1 MSTSPMPSSPAT
13 SRASSTPRSTVWR
26 AANVHPNSARPRP
39 MTSSSSE
46 FDLIAKYL
54 APLATDQ
61 GAFGLEDDAAV
72 AAPRAGCGLVVPGE
86 ALCAGF
92 VFLAGDPPAA
102 FAKKALRGNLSDLA
116 AKGAEPFGY
125 LLTL

>member
-72 AAPRAGCGLVVPGE
+72 GAPRAGCDLVVTSD
-86 ALCAGF
+86 ALIAGVDF
-92 VFLAGDPPAA
+92 FDGDPPAA
-102 FAKKALRGNLSDLA
+102 VAKKALRVNLSDLA
-116 AKGAEPFGY
+116 AKGA
-125 LLTL
+125 